1 VDGLTKSE
9 TKSLA
14 YLNQMFPGYA
24 WGKTA
29 GGGQLDFMGAPPP
42 DLDLP
47 MLFVESKC
55 GGDRA
60 RVSQIDWAKSEI
72 GLRCRKFVVYSP
84 DDESASCFLYTWDD
98 WLLFVE
104 GESVVARDERKT
116 AERRASTGLGP
127 GLYTIKQDRGA
138 DASMRINDDGT
149 CVVLAG
155 SLFRAQEGPSV
166 SPSASAL
173 RKELLRLGK
182 LVADGDALRLTQ
194 DTEFTSPSA
203 AAGVVFGR
211 SASGPAN
218 WKKRQPTARPQEET
232 PASIV

>member
-1 VDGLTKSE
+1 LVSPFPLRQLSNPHYCTCKANVNIIDNEYRGNFRQRLFCSPLRNVLA
-9 TKSLA
+9 SLDS
-14 YLNQMFPGYA
+14 LG
-24 WGKTA
+24 
-29 GGGQLDFMGAPPP
+29 
-42 DLDLP
+42 
-47 MLFVESKC
+47 ML
-55 GGDRA
+55 
-60 RVSQIDWAKSEI
+60 
-72 GLRCRKFVVYSP
+72 
-84 DDESASCFLYTWDD
+84 
-98 WLLFVE
+98 
-104 GESVVARDERKT
+104 
-116 AERRASTGLGP
+116 STGLGP

-155 SLFRAQEGPSV
+155 SLFRAREGPSV

-173 RKELLRLGK
+173 RKELQRLGK
-182 LVADGDALRLTQ
+182 LVVDGDALRLTQ

-218 WKKRQPTARPQEET
+218 WKKRQPTARLQEET